1 MKEVSVNSLI
11 GEVWD
16 KKTRASSGKGQNWW
30 QCREVYAHIGRKI
43 NGSFIDFI
51 GHQVGHRKFDRGVSV
66 GCGTG
71 TKEFRVLET
80 DIVEHFDL
88 FELSRERIAAG
99 ERQAAAK
106 GLERRASFHHADAFA
121 SGIPDGS
128 YDLVHWNNSLH
139 HMLDVR
145 EALAWSRRVLAPGGV
160 FVMDDFVG
168 PSRFQWSPLNL
179 ELASSFRAQL
189 PQRLLRRASGEGFMP
204 RQIKRKT
211 IQQMID
217 LDPSEAA
224 DSERILP
231 SLKEVFPAVKVVL
244 TGGAIYH
251 LAMAGIY
258 ANLDLTSDED
268 GRILGFALLL
278 DDAAIHAGESHY
290 AVAVAFR

>member
-1 MKEVSVNSLI
+1 MNEPSINSLI

-16 KKTRASSGKGQNWW
+16 KKTRANSGKGQNWW
-30 QCREVYAHIGRKI
+30 QCKQVHAHIGRKI

-51 GHQVGHRKFDRGVSV
+51 RHQVGDRKFERGVSV
-66 GCGTG
+66 GCGIG
-71 TKEFRVLET
+71 TKEFKVLEAGV
-80 DIVEHFDL
+80 VEHFDL
-88 FELSRERIAAG
+88 FELSRERIASG
-99 ERQAAAK
+99 EARATAS
-106 GLERRASFHHADAFA
+106 GWGHRASFHHADAFA
-121 SGIPDGS
+121 REIPDGS

-139 HMLDVR
+139 HMLDVGQ
-145 EALAWSRRVLAPGGV
+145 ALAWSRRVLAPGGV

-179 ELASSFRAQL
+179 ELASSFRTQL
-189 PQRLLRRASGEGFMP
+189 PQRLLRRPSGEGFMST
-204 RQIKRKT
+204 RIKRKT

-217 LDPSEAA
+217 MDPSEAA

-231 SLKEVFPAVKVVL
+231 CLKEVFPAAKVVL

-258 ANLDLTSDED
+258 ANLDLTNDED
-268 GRILGFALLL
+268 RRVLGFALLL
-278 DDAAIHAGESHY
+278 DDAAMHAGESHY